1 MIPLEM
7 NDDMKADLRLI
18 RMRNFLDP
26 KRFYKAPDG
35 LRAILHEGTVIEG
48 HGEYRSRIE
57 KKGRHLS
64 IVDEALYDKKLQS
77 YSKRKYEKIQTERSW
92 KRKMY
97 KHTRSVK
104 STGRSGKT
112 TF

>member
-1 MIPLEM
+1 MIPVEM
-7 NDDMKADLRLI
+7 DDDMKSDLRLI

-48 HGEYRSRIE
+48 RGEYRSRIE

-77 YSKRKYEKIQTERSW
+77 YSKRTTRNRS
-92 KRKMY
+92 KKDQNQDDRDFGIFLLSLY
-97 KHTRSVK
+97 HV
-104 STGRSGKT
+104 
-112 TF
+112 FFF

>member
-48 HGEYRSRIE
+48 RGEYRSRIE

-77 YSKRKYEKIQTERSW
+77 YSKRKYEEIQAGRSW
-92 KRKMY
+92 KTKMY
-97 KHTRSVK
+97 RHSRSVK
-104 STGRSGKT
+104 RTGSGKT